1 MKKYEEMTEEVF
13 QRMDAYE
20 AERRRKKRMA
30 LRAAAVVSPLCLA
43 LLIGAGVWKGGLGD
57 GRSDK
62 FSAKDSG
69 NAVVT
74 EENTSKEEIV
84 TVEQES
90 VNTAQTTA
98 DKVTATQQTATQAE
112 QSPAETTAPAEV
124 PTQAVTQEVQVN
136 GIDQPVTTGVNEQE
150 GHLYY
155 WCIKGGEEPPEPI
168 EYVKIIR
175 SYPGGGDNS
184 YAVPAKG
191 SFGLS
196 LPLSAAIDEYH
207 DDAKY
212 IVAIKI
218 FDWSDPSKP
227 VDVSDNEA
235 VVRKEFDR
243 LAALGFTSVLEGTDL
258 AHYNRLC
265 LHATEEELKNFAADP
280 NYSYMLWLY
289 DEIVPN
295 ANPTTPEVVNGVY
308 YGIHDYPDIT
318 IE

>member
-136 GIDQPVTTGVNEQE
+136 GIDQPVTTGVNIEEGNGAFVGIQE
-150 GHLYY
+150 GGEPTEF
-155 WCIKGGEEPPEPI
+155 IKFI
-168 EYVKIIR
+168 T
-175 SYPGGGDNS
+175 SYPGGGENS
-184 YAVPAKG
+184 YQAPAKG
-191 SFGLS
+191 DFGLS

-212 IVAIKI
+212 IVVVHI
-218 FDWSDPSKP
+218 FDWSDPSNP
-227 VDVSDNEA
+227 VNVSENEK

-243 LAALGFTSVLEGTDL
+243 LAALGYTSVLEGPDL
-258 AHYNRLC
+258 THYNRLC